1 MGQSYGTDLRMRVV
15 HAIDQGLST
24 RQAAA
29 RFDVSI
35 AIAGEWYRR
44 WRDHG
49 ETGPRRQGQPPGS
62 KLDAHEDFI
71 LALVDEAPD
80 IALHE
85 IAERLAFER
94 GVSACPATV
103 WHFFDKR
110 NITYKKRRRMHPS
123 RTVQM

>member
-1 MGQSYGTDLRMRVV
+1 MRVI

-24 RQAAA
+24 RKAAA
-29 RFDVSI
+29 RFKVSV
-35 AIAGEWYRR
+35 AVAGEWYRR

-71 LALVDEAPD
+71 LELVVEAPD
-80 IALHE
+80 IALYE
-85 IAERLAFER
+85 IAERLADDR
-94 GVSACPATV
+94 GVSACPATI

-110 NITYKKRRRMHPS
+110 NITYKKRQRMPQS
-123 RTVQM
+123 SSART

>member
-1 MGQSYGTDLRMRVV
+1 MRVI

-24 RQAAA
+24 GDAAA
-29 RFDVSI
+29 RFEVSK

-49 ETGPRRQGQPPGS
+49 ETGPRKQGQPPGS
-62 KLDAHEDFI
+62 KLDAHEDFV
-71 LALVDEAPD
+71 LALVDETPD

-85 IAERLAFER
+85 IAARLADER
-94 GVSACPATV
+94 GVSTCPATV

-110 NITYKKRRRMHPS
+110 NITYKKRLHMRPSSSARM
-123 RTVQM
+123 

>member
-1 MGQSYGTDLRMRVV
+1 MGHSYGTDLRMRVI

-24 RQAAA
+24 RKAAA
-29 RFDVSI
+29 RFKVSV
-35 AIAGEWYRR
+35 AVAGEWYRR

-71 LALVDEAPD
+71 LELVVEAPD
-80 IALHE
+80 IALYE
-85 IAERLAFER
+85 IAERLVDDR
-94 GVSACPATV
+94 GVSACPATI

-110 NITYKKRRRMHPS
+110 NITYKKRQRMPQS
-123 RTVQM
+123 SSART